1 MAQPRKPAADN
12 TGPLAGLRVLDLGTM
27 VAGPVACTLLADFGA
42 EVIKVEQPGSGDTM
56 RGLGPH
62 VDGESLYWNV
72 DNRNKKSV
80 TIDLR
85 RPAGQAL
92 VKRLVERSDALVEN
106 FRPGT
111 MERWNLSYA
120 TLAELRPA
128 LVMLS
133 VSGFGQTG
141 PYAQRA
147 AYDRMAL
154 AFSGVMGLTGFAD
167 RAPVRTGISVAD
179 YTTAC
184 MGAFALMMALY
195 HRDAKGGRGEH
206 IDLALYES
214 MFRFTEVLTAAYD
227 KLGIV
232 RERRG
237 NVHFAAAPGEHFRTS
252 DDRYLILTISGD
264 TLFER
269 LCAAMGQPDL
279 SRDPRYATHEQRWQ
293 QIHAL
298 NDIVATWVRA
308 TPVEQVTGA
317 LEAHGIP
324 FALVLSIADIV
335 QDPQYAAREN
345 IVTVDHDRLGS
356 LKMQGVVPKL
366 AGHAPR
372 PITAAPTLGQHTEE
386 VLRGLLGLTLDEYTA
401 LQADGV
407 V

>member
-1 MAQPRKPAADN
+1 MANPDKPAPGSA
-12 TGPLAGLRVLDLGTM
+12 GPLAGLRVLDLGTM

-62 VDGESLYWNV
+62 IGGESLYWNV

-111 MERWNLSYA
+111 MERWKLGYA

-269 LCAAMGQPDL
+269 LCAAMGRPEL
-279 SRDPRYATHEQRWQ
+279 ARDPRYATHEQRWQ
-293 QIHAL
+293 QIQVL
-298 NDIVATWVRA
+298 NDIVATWIRA

-324 FALVLSIADIV
+324 FSLVLSIADIV
-335 QDPQYAAREN
+335 RDPQYAAREN
-345 IVTVDHDRLGS
+345 IVTVDHERLGP

-372 PITAAPTLGQHTEE
+372 TIAAAPTLGQHTEE
-386 VLRGLLGLTLDEYTA
+386 VLRGLLGLTQDEYAA
-401 LQADGV
+401 LRADGV